1 MKRRGACTVTAA
13 DGGDDEESANLHNL
27 DVDDGASRAVTRRH
41 TAAPV
46 KNPPPEPNDALP
58 IKPLIEQLT
67 FVRRTFRDIV
77 RHYTG
82 EIESEI
88 LRLAKKMT
96 TEAEKKKPSRER
108 VHEMRDVLM
117 LLREVDVNPVK
128 GRRRDLKKIEGVI
141 KDIGEIVDRW
151 K

>member
-1 MKRRGACTVTAA
+1 MRRGACTVTTAQ
-13 DGGDDEESANLHNL
+13 GGEDEESANLHNL
-27 DVDDGASRAVTRRH
+27 NVDGSSSRAVTRRH
-41 TAAPV
+41 TATPV
-46 KNPPPEPNDALP
+46 KNPQPEPNDALP

-67 FVRRTFRDIV
+67 FVRRTFREIV
-77 RHYTG
+77 RHYSG

-96 TEAEKKKPSRER
+96 AEAEKKKPTRER

-117 LLREVDVNPVK
+117 LLREVDVKPEK
-128 GRRRDLKKIEGVI
+128 GRRRDLKKIEVLI